1 LFFFNRRVKPTPQ
14 KYGPS
19 APLPDSYT
27 DRESAPRGT
36 SLPQQLPP
44 RINRKL
50 PNGTIIRSFSL
61 YGRGQLPIKNGLSL
75 DAAAKLI
82 DKQNNLCKAYF
93 YISSESP
100 FTLTGVPDGNYQLL
114 FGIGED
120 WDSSTLFFTRS
131 QVFSEFDKPMFLTT
145 FEEKRELSVYEKYTT
160 IEVTLHPVPGGNIRT
175 YSISGKEFQQ
185 Y

>member
-1 LFFFNRRVKPTPQ
+1 LGFVLFQQSKPTPQ

-27 DRESAPRGT
+27 DRESAPRDT
-36 SLPQQLPP
+36 PLPQQLLP

-50 PNGTIIRSFSL
+50 SNGTIIRSSSL
-61 YGRGQLPIKNGLSL
+61 RLHGSGQLTIKNGLSL

-100 FTLTGVPDGNYQLL
+100 FTLTGVPDGNYRLL

-131 QVFSEFDKPMFLTT
+131 QFF
-145 FEEKRELSVYEKYTT
+145 
-160 IEVTLHPVPGGNIRT
+160 
-175 YSISGKEFQQ
+175 
-185 Y
+185 